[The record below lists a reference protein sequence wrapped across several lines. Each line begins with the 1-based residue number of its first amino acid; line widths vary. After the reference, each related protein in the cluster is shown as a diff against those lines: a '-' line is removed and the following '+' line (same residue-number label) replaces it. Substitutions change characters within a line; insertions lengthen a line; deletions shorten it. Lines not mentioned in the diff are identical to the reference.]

1 MEPTASK
8 STVASFALTSLQ
20 TKALAAIALPLKVA
34 AIVAAAAVV
43 AVHLAETLAI
53 HPAFGTA
60 RLASTSCLAAR
71 TSNNVHDAKLQNPA
85 VPGAVP
91 DLMVT
96 KTHDLHSASSCGHDA
111 HESDN

>member
-8 STVASFALTSLQ
+8 STVASFALTLLP

-34 AIVAAAAVV
+34 AIVAAAVV
-43 AVHLAETLAI
+43 AVHLAETLVI

-71 TSNNVHDAKLQNPA
+71 TSSNAQDAKPQNPA
-85 VPGAVP
+85 VPGAVL
-91 DLMVT
+91 DLVVT
-96 KTHDLHSASSCGHDA
+96 KTDDLHGASSCGHDG
-111 HESDN
+111 HKSHN